1 MEILLFKLNTSDMKQ
16 SMRHII
22 LFLTFSLLLAG
33 NVTAQRISFGT
44 YATDDIVLTPLNLG
58 ELNFNDGK
66 NVILPGQT
74 VTINLTDNATA
85 ALAIVARADLDITVT
100 IDALAT
106 LDLGS
111 NKIPLK
117 LGFAYSNTGKLN
129 EANAKASSVQVPAG
143 FTCITFPVLRR
154 ASGLP
159 APPPTPNHVGYTAA
173 KATAYLFIYGTLGP
187 VPTNAAAG
195 LYTGTINVRVEYAK

>member
-1 MEILLFKLNTSDMKQ
+1 
-16 SMRHII
+16 MRHII
-22 LFLTFSLLLAG
+22 LFLTLSLLLAG

-44 YATDDIVLTPLNLG
+44 YVTDDIALTLPNLG
-58 ELNFNDGK
+58 ELNFNDGR

-85 ALAIVARADLDITVT
+85 ALKIEARADLDITVT

-111 NKIPLK
+111 NIIPLK
-117 LGFAYSNTGKLN
+117 LRFAYSNVGKLN
-129 EANAKASSVQVPAG
+129 EADAKVGPVQVPNG
-143 FTCITFPVLRR
+143 FTSITFPVLRR

-187 VPTNAAAG
+187 VPINAAAG